1 MILQYSAS
9 AEGEWDGAAT
19 FTSQASPEKLS
30 EPLWKHARRFCRDTE
45 RRRDVISDLHQVPF
59 YCPFRNISCFRCKL
73 RVLSNYCKRSSI
85 VSLSLYWKKCR
96 SSSGF
101 KTQRD
106 ESVGC
111 HTFIQQTAWIDLNT
125 YKKLKTENIQCTVH
139 MESFC
144 WWIQHQTTCSLH
156 PALYS
161 LMLYVHLSGCD
172 LNALL
177 WINSAFVQ
185 IQSEVMCLRVWK
197 HKLHVK
203 DWCHAL
209 SFMSRTS
216 SDLQTLLHSTLQIIG
231 MNYFSYTNVF
241 YHTVSPEHI
250 KLSHLTILDFLN
262 RWLDEETALHQK
274 YFIQLLLQ
282 LSNFREKKGRGL
294 RPQGQLNL
302 VLSTPDSKRGVVLT
316 PVDLQMD

>member
-1 MILQYSAS
+1 
-9 AEGEWDGAAT
+9 
-19 FTSQASPEKLS
+19 
-30 EPLWKHARRFCRDTE
+30 
-45 RRRDVISDLHQVPF
+45 
-59 YCPFRNISCFRCKL
+59 
-73 RVLSNYCKRSSI
+73 
-85 VSLSLYWKKCR
+85 
-96 SSSGF
+96 
-101 KTQRD
+101 
-106 ESVGC
+106 
-111 HTFIQQTAWIDLNT
+111 
-125 YKKLKTENIQCTVH
+125 
-139 MESFC
+139 
-144 WWIQHQTTCSLH
+144 
-156 PALYS
+156 
-161 LMLYVHLSGCD
+161 
-172 LNALL
+172 
-177 WINSAFVQ
+177 
-185 IQSEVMCLRVWK
+185 MCLRVWK

-302 VLSTPDSKRGVVLT
+302 VLWTPDSKRGVVLT

>member
-1 MILQYSAS
+1 MFPLQIKSA
-9 AEGEWDGAAT
+9 
-19 FTSQASPEKLS
+19 
-30 EPLWKHARRFCRDTE
+30 
-45 RRRDVISDLHQVPF
+45 
-59 YCPFRNISCFRCKL
+59 
-73 RVLSNYCKRSSI
+73 SNYCKRSSI
-85 VSLSLYWKKCR
+85 VSLSLYWKKSR

-111 HTFIQQTAWIDLNT
+111 HTFIQRTAWIDLNT
-125 YKKLKTENIQCTVH
+125 YKKLKTENIQHTVH

-144 WWIQHQTTCSLH
+144 WWIQYQTTCSLH

-185 IQSEVMCLRVWK
+185 IQSEVMCLLVWK

-216 SDLQTLLHSTLQIIG
+216 RDLQTLLHSTLQIIG

-302 VLSTPDSKRGVVLT
+302 VLSTADSKRGVVLT